1 MIGASNAQ
9 SACAWKDSAA
19 WAGSPAQARA
29 QRGLGL
35 STEEGGV
42 GLARRTKKKRSLQW
56 GRGLSAA
63 ETAESGRAHVL
74 DHQTRRQYSVTA
86 CTCQLIKIDQTH
98 FCPKS
103 MFFASLGVSEA
114 THLHLE
120 ATMTDRLNHLLEST
134 VYTQRRFDGLV
145 RQWGQ
150 DDAEDLR
157 QEAAIRLWQATARGN
172 VHNPVGYFERSVKT
186 CAIDRSRR
194 RERRVKLVSA
204 PRLRAPKAPTIVD
217 WSKVRELIDMLPRTL
232 RDTVRRWQSGMSVD
246 NIAAKDNVP
255 PTTVRKRLSRARRR
269 ISDLL
274 LE

>member
-1 MIGASNAQ
+1 
-9 SACAWKDSAA
+9 
-19 WAGSPAQARA
+19 
-29 QRGLGL
+29 
-35 STEEGGV
+35 
-42 GLARRTKKKRSLQW
+42 
-56 GRGLSAA
+56 
-63 ETAESGRAHVL
+63 
-74 DHQTRRQYSVTA
+74 
-86 CTCQLIKIDQTH
+86 
-98 FCPKS
+98 
-103 MFFASLGVSEA
+103 
-114 THLHLE
+114 
-120 ATMTDRLNHLLEST
+120 MTDRLNHLLEST